1 MTTALAILALTT
13 LVALVVGQL
22 QLNDRRAR
30 TRPWQAPAG
39 AQPDRDGERV
49 RLEASAARSAATS
62 ITSITSITSAA
73 THDRVRSATGT
84 AHRSLPRGVR
94 AA

>member
-39 AQPDRDGERV
+39 APPDRDGERV
-49 RLEASAARSAATS
+49 SLEASAARSAATS
-62 ITSITSITSAA
+62 IRSITSAA

-84 AHRSLPRGVR
+84 AHRSLPRDVR